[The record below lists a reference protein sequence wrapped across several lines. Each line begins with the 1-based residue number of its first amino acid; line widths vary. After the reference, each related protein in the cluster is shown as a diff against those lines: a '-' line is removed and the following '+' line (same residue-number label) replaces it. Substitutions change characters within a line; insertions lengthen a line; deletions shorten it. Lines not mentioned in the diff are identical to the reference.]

1 MLRPQSSF
9 KQGIV
14 KVQSL
19 DFGAGMKKESDAH
32 TYRIKLLEAQ
42 KKKKKQ
48 DQPTSKVGEDLR
60 KKKEQQD
67 SGGHGHGLPDSG
79 EKASFGQCIFNMANI
94 LMGVGM
100 LGLPYIFKSAGWF
113 GGAFVTIFFSSVA
126 YRTSILLGRELNG
139 DARPI
144 ALFFDTKNAP
154 SRMRKPINSFPAIA
168 REAFG
173 KCGTILLSSVLYFE
187 LFSCLAIFFVTLGDH
202 LHTLFPQISVTQH
215 MIHVSFALAVP
226 TALLRTPTLLSYL
239 SAVGTVATAG
249 VVSAVAGSAIY
260 FGDISESVAE
270 RKHIDMSNTPTHEYW
285 EPSGLAIAFGLIAY
299 TFSGHAIIPSIY
311 SSMKKPQEYE
321 SMIGFTFTVVSFC
334 CLIVAVSGY
343 WMFGSLVDDQIT
355 LSLEKNSGD
364 GNILMKVLTWSVYF
378 STV

>member
-9 KQGIV
+9 KQGIA

-32 TYRIKLLEAQ
+32 AYRMKLLEAQ

-48 DQPTSKVGEDLR
+48 DQKPISKVGEDLR

-113 GGAFVTIFFSSVA
+113 GGAFVTLFFSSVA

-249 VVSAVAGSAIY
+249 KCSVTLKQRLRPPLHSDFTDPYPFRLKKVSSPLSRVVQFTSGIFQNQSLK
-260 FGDISESVAE
+260 ES
-270 RKHIDMSNTPTHEYW
+270 I
-285 EPSGLAIAFGLIAY
+285 LICQ
-299 TFSGHAIIPSIY
+299 TLQL
-311 SSMKKPQEYE
+311 MN
-321 SMIGFTFTVVSFC
+321 IGNH
-334 CLIVAVSGY
+334 LG
-343 WMFGSLVDDQIT
+343 WQLLLD
-355 LSLEKNSGD
+355 LSL
-364 GNILMKVLTWSVYF
+364 TPSVVMPSF
-378 STV
+378 QVFTAP